1 MDDTFELLTKMF
13 SEFSEFRK
21 DMNEFRN
28 ETNSRFDSV
37 EARLSKVEIGIEN
50 DIKPSLQA
58 LHERA
63 AVNTDKLQ
71 EHSGRLDAIENKL
84 DYIVLSVNS
93 QDKRLEV
100 VESSGR
106 KRKAK

>member
-1 MDDTFELLTKMF
+1 MDDTFELLTKMY

-37 EARLSKVEIGIEN
+37 EARMSKVEIGIEN

-63 AVNTDKLQ
+63 AINTEKLDTIQ
-71 EHSGRLDAIENKL
+71 NNL

-100 VESSGR
+100 VEGR
-106 KRKAK
+106 KMKAK

>member
-58 LHERA
+58 LHERVA
-63 AVNTDKLQ
+63 INTDKLQ
-71 EHSGRLDAIENKL
+71 EHSEKLDTIQNNL

-100 VESSGR
+100 VEGR
-106 KRKAK
+106 KMKAK

>member
-37 EARLSKVEIGIEN
+37 EARMSKVEIGIEN

-63 AVNTDKLQ
+63 AINTDKLQ
-71 EHSGRLDAIENKL
+71 EHSEKLDTIQNNL

-100 VESSGR
+100 VEGR
-106 KRKAK
+106 KMKAK